1 MDNLKYNNYIGGE
14 EDDDKDEYLLNI
26 DIIYS
31 QKLKKGKRNY
41 NKLISER
48 NELKKFRD
56 QLLLEKNEKPKY
68 NAD

>member
-31 QKLKKGKRNY
+31 QKLKKK
-41 NKLISER
+41 
-48 NELKKFRD
+48 
-56 QLLLEKNEKPKY
+56 EKEIIIN
-68 NAD
+68 